1 MDIVICVAYK
11 NCFFLKKNI
20 LFINKNLSPDNIYVI
35 INRSNFS
42 LLEGIADNVKP
53 LDENKLVD
61 GLNFSAVRNVL
72 KAHLGINLVGW
83 YFQQFLKMGFALT
96 SFAKEDYLVWDAD
109 TVPLNHLAF
118 KDNPGHYLFMP
129 KTEHHEPYFR
139 TIDKLFD
146 APKKADYSFISEHM
160 IFNVK
165 IMRELIAKIGQAEI
179 SGHSSGALW
188 FEKCI
193 YAIQPGVLQGFSEF
207 ETYGTYCLNYYPDI
221 FRLRKFRTFRRGGLI
236 FGMMAS
242 TKEIDSLKDDLDTCS
257 FELYDYPV
265 SLHRRWLQ
273 KAFYWYCRIKNKLRT
288 K

>member
-20 LFINKNLSPDNIYVI
+20 LFICENLSPENIYI
-35 INRSNFS
+35 ITKVSNFS
-42 LLEGIADNVKP
+42 LFEGFTGNVKL
-53 LDENKLVD
+53 LDENKLVK
-61 GLNFSAVRNVL
+61 GLNFNFVRNSL
-72 KAHLGINLVGW
+72 KAHLGINLTGW

-96 SFAKEDYLVWDAD
+96 SFAKGDYLVWDAD
-109 TVPLNHLAF
+109 TVPLNHLVF
-118 KDNPGHYLFMP
+118 KDNTGHYLFMP
-129 KTEHHEPYFR
+129 KTEYHKPYFN

-165 IMRELIAKIGQAEI
+165 IMRELIARIGQAKIKGCPEN
-179 SGHSSGALW
+179 SLW

-207 ETYGTYCLNYYPDI
+207 ETYGTYCLNYYPNI

-242 TKEIDSLKDDLDTCS
+242 FKEIDSLKDDLDTCS

-265 SLHRRWLQ
+265 SFHRRWLQ
-273 KAFYWYCRIKNKLRT
+273 KAFYWYCRIKNKIRT